1 MKQTDWKDIAE
12 LIGIAAIV
20 ASLVFVGLQMQQD
33 RVHARAELGADS
45 FSNLASL
52 SLQMTSDEFAPVF
65 AKAIEAPGE
74 LTTAEKLQVNG
85 FLEAYLYL
93 VIRDCYLKE
102 REVFP
107 ECEIIVREYGP
118 KFFGNHYAQSWWRL
132 QDPNNLAFLPNWV
145 DAVITGI
152 DPESN
157 LRSSGALRVDQ

>member
-1 MKQTDWKDIAE
+1 MKKTDWKDIAE
-12 LIGIAAIV
+12 LVGIAAIV

-93 VIRDCYLKE
+93 VIRDCYLRE

-107 ECEIIVREYGP
+107 ECEIIVHEYGP
-118 KFFGNHYAQSWWRL
+118 RFFGNHYAQSWWRL
-132 QDPNNLAFLPNWV
+132 QDPAKLSFLPGWV
-145 DAVITGI
+145 DAVIKGFDPDSNIELLEALQEI
-152 DPESN
+152 D
-157 LRSSGALRVDQ
+157 

>member
-1 MKQTDWKDIAE
+1 MKSTNWKEVAE
-12 LIGIAAIV
+12 LIGIVAIV
-20 ASLVFVGLQMQQD
+20 ASLVFVGMQMQQD
-33 RVHARAELGADS
+33 RVHARAELGAES
-45 FSNLASL
+45 FANLASM
-52 SLQMTSDEFAPVF
+52 SLELTSAEFATAF
-65 AKAIEAPGE
+65 AKTIEKPGE

-85 FLEAYLYL
+85 YLDAFTYL
-93 VIRDCYLKE
+93 VLRDCYLKE
-102 REVFP
+102 RGVFV

>member
-1 MKQTDWKDIAE
+1 MNNTNWKDIAE

-52 SLQMTSDEFAPVF
+52 RLQMTGDEIARVF
-65 AKAIEAPGE
+65 AKAIESPSE

-85 FLEAYLYL
+85 YLEAYLYL
-93 VIRDCYLKE
+93 VTRDCYLKE
-102 REVFP
+102 RDVFP

-118 KFFGNHYAQSWWRL
+118 RFFGNHYAQSWWRL
-132 QDPNNLAFLPNWV
+132 QNTADLSFLPDWV
-145 DAVITGI
+145 DGMIKGF
-152 DPESN
+152 DPDSN
-157 LRSSGALRVDQ
+157 TEFLEALQETE